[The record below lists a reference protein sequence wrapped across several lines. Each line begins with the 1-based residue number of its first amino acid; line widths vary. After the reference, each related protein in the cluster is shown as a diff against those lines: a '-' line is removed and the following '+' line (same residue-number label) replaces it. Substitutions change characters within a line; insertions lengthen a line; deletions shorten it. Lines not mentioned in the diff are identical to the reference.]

1 MYQRNELKE
10 NFYKYEEE
18 KLGDSCP
25 CGLGQS
31 RQRNFSHGGY
41 GMGARKAA
49 TGHTTILPAAV
60 STMNGKREATDTGA
74 T

>member
-41 GMGARKAA
+41 GMGAGRQQL
-49 TGHTTILPAAV
+49 GIL
-60 STMNGKREATDTGA
+60 
-74 T
+74 